1 MTKFYLCERCKNLV
15 EVVYETPVPLMCCGQ
30 KMTELVPNTVD
41 AATEKHVPEVT
52 VEGNVVK
59 AQVGSV
65 EHPMEEKHYI
75 MFILLETD
83 QGVRRKDLKP
93 GEKPVAEFA
102 LLEGEKPVAVYE
114 YCNLHGLWE
123 KRIIRTIGC
132 CNNCNTFFYLNLL

>member
-1 MTKFYLCERCKNLV
+1 MTQSVSILKEEFKMTKFYLCERCKNLV

-65 EHPMEEKHYI
+65 EHPMEDKHYI

-102 LLEGEKPVAVYE
+102 LLDGEKPVAVYE
-114 YCNLHGLWE
+114 YCNLHGLWKKE
-123 KRIIRTIGC
+123 
-132 CNNCNTFFYLNLL
+132 L